1 MEDTDQER
9 QTIGR
14 NQLGRLLFRYCCTKI
29 YIGRV
34 VTGWLRESD
43 FGRLVGLIVTGWL
56 RVSDDFGR
64 LIGRS
69 VTGWLQGSDF
79 GRLVGLILSDWMDVR
94 V

>member
-1 MEDTDQER
+1 MAETNWGDCCLDTAAR
-9 QTIGR
+9 
-14 NQLGRLLFRYCCTKI
+14 RYI
-29 YIGRV
+29 HVLHMRRV

-64 LIGRS
+64 QIGRS